1 MLGLWQEILLSIPSG
16 SAGNFLCQHPLLVI
30 HQSCPSQVYFGPT
43 SVKTLCNTDVTV
55 FSLYQANLYESHLA
69 HILKALLAR
78 N

>member
-1 MLGLWQEILLSIPSG
+1 
-16 SAGNFLCQHPLLVI
+16 
-30 HQSCPSQVYFGPT
+30 
-43 SVKTLCNTDVTV
+43 LCNTDVTV